1 MGLCGS
7 RPQPPDP
14 FEVHARLEAWCA
26 SIRLQFNRMPV
37 LIVCDAHGDI
47 TVDGNLPQDIRDQFG
62 FVKHAEATRINI
74 NTVRR
79 KPLWVIEGNRQKSD
93 EPLIT
98 AAYVMSAL
106 MDAHGYK
113 IVGQSAI
120 ERQHRPDTTYA
131 MAKEK

>member
-1 MGLCGS
+1 MYVQDW
-7 RPQPPDP
+7 QPND
-14 FEVHARLEAWCA
+14 
-26 SIRLQFNRMPV
+26 
-37 LIVCDAHGDI
+37 LIVYDNRCDI

-74 NTVRR
+74 NTARR

-98 AAYVMSAL
+98 AAYVLSAL

-113 IVGQSAI
+113 IVGIAQLRLPI
-120 ERQHRPDTTYA
+120 PP
-131 MAKEK
+131 

>member
-62 FVKHAEATRINI
+62 FVKHAEATRPRIYG
-74 NTVRR
+74 RR

-98 AAYVMSAL
+98 AAYVLSAL
-106 MDAHGYK
+106 MDTHGYK

-120 ERQHRPDTTYA
+120 ETGNSPETTYA

>member
-1 MGLCGS
+1 
-7 RPQPPDP
+7 
-14 FEVHARLEAWCA
+14 
-26 SIRLQFNRMPV
+26 MPV
-37 LIVCDAHGDI
+37 LIVCDANGDI
-47 TVDGNLPQDIRDQFG
+47 TVDGDLPQDIRDQFG

-98 AAYVMSAL
+98 AAYVLSAL
-106 MDAHGYK
+106 MDTHGYK